1 MRRILITGGT
11 RGIGRAC
18 VERFCKNGDDVTFFY
33 CSSEQAACE
42 LGASYGATAVRVDV
56 ADGEAV
62 ARAVA
67 KADADMGGIDVLVN
81 NAGIAHIG
89 LLTDMVDSD
98 WRRIC
103 DVNLSGQLYA
113 GREAA
118 KCMIRRQRGC
128 IVNIG
133 SIWGRVGAS
142 CEVAYSAAKAG
153 VRGLTRAMAKELGP
167 SGIRV
172 NCIEPGVI
180 DTDMNCELDA
190 AALSELR
197 DETPLGRIGTP
208 ADVAEAVFFLASD
221 NASFITGQIIGVD
234 GGFGL

>member
-1 MRRILITGGT
+1 MITGGT

-33 CSSEQAACE
+33 RSPESGAAE
-42 LGASYGATAVRVDV
+42 LSAVCGATGVRVDV

-67 KADADMGGIDVLVN
+67 EAAGRMGGIDVLVN

-89 LLTDMVDSD
+89 LLTDMTDAD

-103 DVNLSGQLYA
+103 DVNLSGPIYA

-118 KCMIRRQRGC
+118 RYMIRRQSGC

-133 SIWGRVGAS
+133 SVWGRAGAS
-142 CEVAYSAAKAG
+142 CEVAYSATKSG
-153 VRGLTRAMAKELGP
+153 VRGFTRALAKELGP
-167 SGIRV
+167 SGVRV
-172 NCIEPGVI
+172 NCVEPGVI
-180 DTDMNCELDA
+180 DTDMNRGLDTA
-190 AALSELR
+190 AMSGLC

-221 NASFITGQIIGVD
+221 GAAFITGQIIGVD